1 MHDLTRKEILHYQPK
16 PDCITTPRDNNQPR
30 KRKTSRCLV
39 MPPDPEEQDLFM
51 HHSFKSARF
60 CGIHEHCF
68 RCFKGTSG
76 EHGCAMAVPRGLKE
90 ATGPVELEDTTPKNV
105 SEKEVQY
112 SIRDTIR
119 DSGDP
124 SVGRNNVDPLDSV
137 DRRIIC
143 WETRRP
149 TLDKLPDLDETLDDE
164 DCRKNILDILRSAME
179 INPRPHTNSCSSS
192 AVLSTVPE
200 QIINLKE
207 QDLSVYNPLMDNNG
221 FFRAVAVGMH
231 VLGMELKSVGKLRG
245 ELMDHLAS
253 KADSPIINSRTTFGN
268 IVRRVNGMSTEQY
281 MLDMRD
287 DAPHS
292 CKAGSI
298 VEILL
303 LQSLYEVN
311 IAVYKQDINDCSR
324 SDDDGIDDN
333 RKFLLSRNDS
343 CITEDTFCGTIPL
356 VDMESGHYKLICPS
370 SYHPDRYLYSMNKEE
385 IDTTIA
391 DLSSLQT
398 SDLKKL
404 YERVSDSLPDRNGW
418 VAEFNLVLMAV
429 MGCNTNSIL
438 LGCEEQSKSAA
449 FYIGEMCTNLIVAQW
464 HILKIQWSPKALTYA
479 RTRCNCARALI
490 SSWKQRSTSE
500 NTRAERTTRLPRQEE
515 SSLSSRAS

>member
-1 MHDLTRKEILHYQPK
+1 MHDLTRKEILHYQTK
-16 PDCITTPRDNNQPR
+16 PDCSTAPRDNNQPR
-30 KRKTSRCLV
+30 KRKTARCLV
-39 MPPDPEEQDLFM
+39 MPPDPEEQDLFR

-76 EHGCAMAVPRGLKE
+76 EHGCAMAVPRGRKE

-105 SEKEVQY
+105 SAKEVQY

-124 SVGRNNVDPLDSV
+124 SVDRDNVEPLDSV

-149 TLDKLPDLDETLDDE
+149 TLDKLPDIDRTLNDE

-179 INPRPHTNSCSSS
+179 INLRPYTNSCSSS
-192 AVLSTVPE
+192 AVLNTAPE
-200 QIINLKE
+200 RIINLQE
-207 QDLSVYNPLMDNNG
+207 QDLSVYNPRKDNNG

-231 VLGMELKSVGKLRG
+231 VLGMELKSVEELRG

-253 KADSPIINSRTTFGN
+253 QADSTIDDSGTTFGE
-268 IVRRVNGMSTEQY
+268 IVHRENSMSTEQY
-281 MLDMRD
+281 MLEMRD
-287 DAPHS
+287 GTPHS
-292 CKAGSI
+292 CKAGSR

-324 SDDDGIDDN
+324 SDNDGVDDK
-333 RKFLLSRNDS
+333 RKFSLSRNDS
-343 CITEDTFCGTIPL
+343 CITKDTSCATIPL

-370 SYHPDRYLYSMNKEE
+370 SFHPDRYLYSMNHKE
-385 IDTTIA
+385 IDATIA
-391 DLSSLQT
+391 DL
-398 SDLKKL
+398 
-404 YERVSDSLPDRNGW
+404 ERVSDSLPDRNGW

-449 FYIGEMCTNLIVAQW
+449 
-464 HILKIQWSPKALTYA
+464 S
-479 RTRCNCARALI
+479 
-490 SSWKQRSTSE
+490 
-500 NTRAERTTRLPRQEE
+500 
-515 SSLSSRAS
+515 